1 MEHKLVLTS
10 IGKKKENSTMIK
22 QNQF

>member
-1 MEHKLVLTS
+1 MESKLVLTS

>member
-1 MEHKLVLTS
+1 MEPKLVLTS
-10 IGKKKENSTMIK
+10 IGKKKKNSTMIK